1 MEIERVRK
9 EFFIKDAGETI
20 GMVGVVEDDRS
31 TRRTIP
37 GRRVYLQDLK
47 IKEAF
52 RRKGYATKLLEYVIK
67 SYEEQGIYEITI
79 AVDSK
84 NEPAKKLYEKLGF
97 SVPDLA
103 EFCPETDINVIIFQ
117 VATVFSI

>member
-1 MEIERVRK
+1 MMEIERIRK

-20 GMVGVVEDDRS
+20 GMVGVVEDGRS

-37 GRRVYLQDLK
+37 GKRVYLQDLK
-47 IKEAF
+47 IKETF

-97 SVPDLA
+97 SLLQRGFDCYRNRGYELLIHRK
-103 EFCPETDINVIIFQ
+103 EE
-117 VATVFSI
+117 